1 MEYYLVS
8 PIKVVRT
15 DVYTFTYSSNE
26 RLAVGTIVMIEVG
39 KSEMVGIVLSS
50 VREPDFKVKQIITKI
65 YDTPLPLPLV
75 QTGLWMSQYYNTH
88 QAIVWQTILPRG
100 ITKKRRS
107 SKKLL
112 PKIPFNRTKNVFT
125 SDQKH
130 AIETIDDMTP
140 GTALIHGITG
150 SGKTLVYIESARKAV
165 EEGLSAIV
173 LVPEIALT
181 SQLVNEFSQYFDNIL
196 LTHSRQTEAERHN
209 TWQQAL
215 NSNEPF
221 VVIGPRSALFM
232 PVQQLGII
240 IIDECHEQSFK
251 QEQSPRYSALR
262 TASVLADQHRAKVIL
277 GSATPSISDYYLAK
291 QSGRPIIT
299 MSKPARS
306 DTIKP
311 SVKLVDMTKRTDF
324 TRHQFISNTLLDSI
338 EQTFSRNSKN
348 QALIF
353 HNRRG
358 TASTTLCQNCGW
370 QAGCPRC
377 FIPLTLHADKHKLS
391 CHICGLNMKVPTSCP
406 ECHNA
411 EIIHKGFG
419 TKRIESELT
428 KLFPNKKIA
437 RFDADT
443 DKDETVENLYSQI
456 HDGSIDIIIG
466 TQVIA
471 KGLDLP
477 NLRTVGVIQADSG
490 LSLPDFGSTER
501 TFQLLA
507 QVIGRV
513 GRSHHYTEVVVQSY
527 QPNNPAILNG
537 LTQNYDDFYKRTI
550 AQRRATNFPPFTY
563 ILKLVCSYKTEAT
576 TIKNS
581 QNLAQKLR
589 NIAPSDMQIL
599 GPTPAFYE
607 RVRDTYRWQIVVK
620 SPKRSDLQSL
630 ISLVPPTHWQ
640 FELDPT
646 SLL

>member
-240 IIDECHEQSFK
+240 IIDECHEPSFK

-324 TRHQFISNTLLDSI
+324 TRHQFISNALLDSI